1 MLPFYRAFEDKHRGS
16 HETIKE
22 RLQIYL
28 PFINPL
34 KAIYPDCPALDI
46 GCGRGEWLETLLENG
61 FQALGVDLDDGML
74 QACRARDLPAVKAEA
89 LAYLKELPSD
99 SLAVLTGFHI
109 AEHILFDDL
118 KELVSEAKRVLK
130 PAGLLILETP
140 NAENLIVG
148 TQNFYLDP
156 THERPIPYMLLEFL
170 MEFSGFERTK
180 LLRLQENPGLA
191 EFERLALMDVL
202 AGTSPDYAMVGQ
214 KSPGD
219 IDMAAFDIA
228 FDGEYGLSLDDLAKR
243 YDSTFVKH
251 ELELKNR
258 LEEREA
264 AQSQSM
270 HRIAALELREQSVN
284 DRLSALERLEWV
296 ISERLISLESERG
309 PWHTELASHQAQHSI
324 DSGELLARLAYLEQ
338 DSASLVQQ
346 YEEAQEELKAQI
358 QNLEQLN
365 TSLQKQLNASLGN
378 AHNWYVE
385 AEARQLK
392 ITQAHEDIA
401 QLRVNLGM
409 LHAQSE
415 QLIGQISALRTSTS
429 WRITAPLRAVTGGVR
444 AAVISP
450 LRSGKAAVRT
460 AIKSTSNVTLKSPRL
475 RRVIKNMLARY
486 PKLSERIRG
495 IILSKAVEPP
505 VTTPIPHGN
514 YYAAIDHSVSNAF
527 VIEPP
532 SHLTQ
537 NAKRL
542 YVKLNSTDQQKDLK

>member
-16 HETIKE
+16 RETIKE

-74 QACRARDLPAVKAEA
+74 QACKARNLPAVKAEA
-89 LAYLKELPSD
+89 LAHLKELPSD

-140 NAENLIVG
+140 NTENLIVG

-156 THERPIPYMLLEFL
+156 THERPIPSMLLEFL

-180 LLRLQENPGLA
+180 LLRLQENSGLA
-191 EFERLALMDVL
+191 QYERLALMDVL

-219 IDMAAFDIA
+219 IDTAAFDIA
-228 FDGEYGLSLDDLAKR
+228 FDGEYGLSLDDLARR
-243 YDSTFVKH
+243 YDSTFVKQ
-251 ELELKNR
+251 ELELKKR
-258 LEEREA
+258 LEEHEA
-264 AQSQSM
+264 VVSQSM
-270 HRIAALELREQSVN
+270 HRIDALEIREQSVN
-284 DRLSALERLEWV
+284 DRLSTLELLERA
-296 ISERLISLESERG
+296 ISERLISLESERD
-309 PWHTELASHQAQHSI
+309 PWHAALASHQAQHSL
-324 DSGELLARLAYLEQ
+324 DSGELVTRLAYLEQ
-338 DSASLVQQ
+338 SAPLVQQ
-346 YEEAQEELKAQI
+346 YEEVQEELKAQI
-358 QNLEQLN
+358 QSLEQLN

-401 QLRVNLGM
+401 QLSLNLEA
-409 LHAQSE
+409 LRAQSE
-415 QLIGQISALRTSTS
+415 QLVSQISALRASTS
-429 WRITAPLRAVTGGVR
+429 WRVTAPLRAATRGVR
-444 AAVISP
+444 ATVTSP

-460 AIKSTSNVTLKSPRL
+460 AIKSTSNLTLKSPRF

-486 PKLSERIRG
+486 PRLSERIRG
-495 IILSKAVEPP
+495 IILSKAVEPR
-505 VTTPIPHGN
+505 VTTPTSHVIYG
-514 YYAAIDHSVSNAF
+514 AIERSVSNAF

-542 YVKLNSTDQQKDLK
+542 YVQLNSTDQQKDLK